1 MTNAIIIKRINIA
14 KKWRDNRIVLL
25 SIMVNKTNIDVVIVR
40 VQIQISVMASIKFY
54 YKIIFIIYKKNLIC
68 QKVMLYLIVSYIC
81 NFIPI
86 KFHIFIFML
95 FKKYFL
101 YTS

>member
-54 YKIIFIIYKKNLIC
+54 FKIIFIMYMENLILMS
-68 QKVMLYLIVSYIC
+68 KGYVISDY
-81 NFIPI
+81 
-86 KFHIFIFML
+86 
-95 FKKYFL
+95 FKHM
-101 YTS
+101 

>member
-54 YKIIFIIYKKNLIC
+54 CKIIFILYMENLTLMSKGYVISDC
-68 QKVMLYLIVSYIC
+68 
-81 NFIPI
+81 
-86 KFHIFIFML
+86 
-95 FKKYFL
+95 FKHM
-101 YTS
+101 